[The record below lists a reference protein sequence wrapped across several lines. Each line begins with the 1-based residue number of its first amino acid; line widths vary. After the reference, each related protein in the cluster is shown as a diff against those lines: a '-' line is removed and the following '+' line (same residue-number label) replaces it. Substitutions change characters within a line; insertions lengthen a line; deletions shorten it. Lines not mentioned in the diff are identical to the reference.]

1 MRYCSSGH
9 ANPDNTD
16 FCVSCGQQLLASQPA
31 PPPAA
36 APVPAVNPPAANPWG
51 APQPWSAPVAPAGG
65 WQQPPYVQAPPPS
78 NSNRGWILGG
88 IAAGV
93 VVLLLGVFILTR
105 TGSNGGDAPTARPT
119 SQATDPY
126 DNDVPAGGS
135 NSYQSDGEQILALLE
150 SQGVY
155 VSSDPRSLDELA
167 VTMCDALATGTS
179 TTLLVSVA
187 MDNGLS
193 RNEATS
199 LVAASIIVK
208 CPWES

>member
-9 ANPDNTD
+9 ANSDTTD
-16 FCVSCGQQLLASQPA
+16 FCVSCGQQLLATRPA

-36 APVPAVNPPAANPWG
+36 APAPPVAAPPANPWG
-51 APQPWSAPVAPAGG
+51 APQPWSAPAAPGGG
-65 WQQPPYVQAPPPS
+65 WQQPAYAQAPPPS

-93 VVLLLGVFILTR
+93 VILLLGVFILTR
-105 TGSNGGDAPTARPT
+105 TGSDGGDTPTARPT
-119 SQATDPY
+119 SQPIDPY

-155 VSSDPRSLDELA
+155 VSSDPASLDDVA
-167 VTMCDALATGTS
+167 VTICDALATGSS

-187 MDNGLS
+187 MESGLS

-199 LVAASIIVK
+199 LVAAAIIVK

>member
-9 ANPDNTD
+9 SNPDNTD
-16 FCVSCGQQLLASQPA
+16 FCVSCGQQLLAVQAA
-31 PPPAA
+31 PPQVA
-36 APVPAVNPPAANPWG
+36 APVPPANPWG
-51 APQPWSAPVAPAGG
+51 APQPWSASAAPAGG
-65 WQQPPYVQAPPPS
+65 WQQPAYVQAPPPA

-93 VVLLLGVFILTR
+93 VILLLGVFILTR
-105 TGSNGGDAPTARPT
+105 TGSDGGDTPTARPT
-119 SQATDPY
+119 SQPVDPY
-126 DNDVPAGGS
+126 DNDFPAGGS

-150 SQGVY
+150 SEGLY
-155 VSSDPRSLDELA
+155 VSSDPQSLDELA
-167 VTMCDALATGTS
+167 VTLCDALAAGTS
-179 TTLLVSVA
+179 STYLVSIA